1 MSTNSLITFVAG
13 QKIKASETNQNNN
26 FILEQINK
34 NIEILRAEL
43 NTKLEEFKSNV
54 SSGALKVGDIKLASY
69 DTVPETF
76 LVCNGAS
83 LLIEDYSELYDK
95 IGATYGQVD
104 DYHFNIPDLRDKV
117 PEGFK
122 NTSEPFGSTQKGKI
136 PNITASF
143 TGGTNYEGC
152 IASGAVSFRGDTGD
166 VDPGNGRVH
175 GNKQYNFNASK
186 CSSVYDSN
194 VTRVTVDR
202 VKINF
207 LIKYK
212 D

>member
-34 NIEILRAEL
+34 NIEILRTEL

-83 LLIEDYSELYDK
+83 LLIEDYTTKLE
-95 IGATYGQVD
+95 Q
-104 DYHFNIPDLRDKV
+104 RM
-117 PEGFK
+117 
-122 NTSEPFGSTQKGKI
+122 
-136 PNITASF
+136 
-143 TGGTNYEGC
+143 
-152 IASGAVSFRGDTGD
+152 
-166 VDPGNGRVH
+166 
-175 GNKQYNFNASK
+175 
-186 CSSVYDSN
+186 
-194 VTRVTVDR
+194 
-202 VKINF
+202 VKLMTTI
-207 LIKYK
+207 LIYLI
-212 D
+212 